1 MIQRVLI
8 VEDDPGGQEITSAI
22 LQHYD
27 ITVDVAATAEEGLT
41 LLGQQRYDAVV
52 IDLAL
57 PGMDGWG
64 LLRQIRTTPETEGLP
79 CIAVTAFHTPRVE
92 AEAEMRGFNAYVQK
106 PINIHVFVEQL
117 QRAIGAA

>member
-1 MIQRVLI
+1 MLQRVLI

-27 ITVDVAATAEEGLT
+27 IVVDVAGTAEEGLV
-41 LLGQQRYDAVV
+41 LLSQHRYDAAV

-64 LLRQIRTTPETEGLP
+64 LLRQIRTTPGIETLP

-92 AEAEMRGFNAYVQK
+92 VEAEVKGFNAYVQK
-106 PINIHVFVEQL
+106 PINIRVFVEQL
-117 QRAIGAA
+117 QRALGAA